1 MRFLSKSTL
10 TIGFI
15 IIITT
20 IIRCEKE
27 VIKIKED
34 TLPPVIEYGPEVLEI
49 SDSSATIFW
58 ITDEPCSAQV
68 KYGISSSSD
77 TLTKSDTE
85 FRQNHLIVLDNLNP
99 NTSYFHKTVSFDI
112 SCNIAESEVYI
123 FTTKVDIGNF
133 LVYGWEAFETDNY
146 SDAED
151 YFRQYV
157 QFNSTSIEGS
167 TGFGWCQLRLNSLQN
182 SINSFFEA
190 LDINE
195 DYINALSGLILSLY
209 QTRDDISVII
219 YGKQLFEQDSLYVFE
234 HDTSYNYRDIHLI
247 LADSYNSLGMEK
259 DAQTQIDFVFPN
271 NLNPDSSETWVLDDS
286 TYSSYEDALTALI
299 EYLKVSLWGN
309 SFPKSIIRNDAPKR
323 DSPQVESYVSYI
335 CIIFQY
341 KVSVIG

>member
-10 TIGFI
+10 TIGSI

-27 VIKIKED
+27 VIKINED
-34 TLPPVIEYGPEVLEI
+34 TFPPVIEYGPEVLEI

-85 FRQNHLIVLDNLNP
+85 FRQNHLIILDNLSP
-99 NTSYFHKTVSFDI
+99 NTSYFHKTVNFDI
-112 SCNIAESEVYI
+112 LGNIAESDVYI

-133 LVYGWEAFETDNY
+133 LVYGWEAFETGNY

-157 QFNSTSIEGS
+157 QFNSTSVEGF
-167 TGFGWCQLRLNSLQN
+167 TGLGWSQLKLDSLEN
-182 SINSFFEA
+182 SINSFSNA

-209 QTRDDISVII
+209 QTRDDIPVTI
-219 YGKQLFEQDSLYVFE
+219 YGEQLFEQDSLYIFE

-247 LADSYNSLGMEK
+247 LADSYNSLEMTE
-259 DAQTQIDFVFPN
+259 DAQIQVDIIFPEN
-271 NLNPDSSETWVLDDS
+271 GLDPSVSASWLVDNI
-286 TYSSYEDALTALI
+286 TYLTYEEALTAVI
-299 EYLKVSLWGN
+299 EYLKVSLWEN
-309 SFPKSIIRNDAPKR
+309 SFPKSIIRNDVTTGTLRKR
-323 DSPQVESYVSYI
+323 SPT
-335 CIIFQY
+335 
-341 KVSVIG
+341 